1 MGGGRQFK
9 ASRSCPRFP
18 CYNPF
23 QEFAM
28 ADLFQILPAAL
39 FRPLAAPGAAIYSQ
53 ILLALLAE
61 TQQHQQPLSRELA
74 QRIVTDGLAQ
84 PDALT
89 LTRDA
94 IEATNT
100 TEPEDTQSR
109 ASAIL
114 RYLTQCGWLRG
125 ETQSDFTST
134 YIFPDYAFRLLQT
147 LREISANEPPPLQGL
162 IYSIYALLQT
172 GLREGNLED
181 CIPEAHRQMLH
192 LLNGLKEL
200 QHNIGAHIEKVL
212 AQLDTHAILDQFF
225 GAYRNEIVDRAYHQL
240 RTTDHISRYRPG
252 VIETTAQ
259 LAHHS
264 QLEHA
269 AQRLQARGDAPSVAD
284 ALARLLEQ
292 TRAIRDQFEMLDA
305 LLELIDTRHSQFVDA
320 AVRTVELQLMAQSTT
335 SGQLHSILK
344 LLLTNPTSE
353 ETFRTLTPP
362 LVNLYELA
370 LVDSQ
375 SPAPPARAPTPFVPT
390 IEAVEP
396 LTPEELVAT
405 QLETL
410 AQPARVISRDHVRKF
425 VQEFLAG
432 QHERRGAEL
441 NLERANDLPLLIYLR
456 AYGNGGLGYVVEADD
471 NG

>member
-1 MGGGRQFK
+1 
-9 ASRSCPRFP
+9 
-18 CYNPF
+18 
-23 QEFAM
+23 M
-28 ADLFQILPAAL
+28 AALFQILPVSL
-39 FRPLAAPGAAIYSQ
+39 FRPLAAPGAPIYSQ

-74 QRIVTDGLAQ
+74 QRIVTDKLAQ
-84 PDALT
+84 PDALA

-94 IEATNT
+94 METPDPIE
-100 TEPEDTQSR
+100 PDDTQSR

-114 RYLTQCGWLRG
+114 RYLAQCGWLRA
-125 ETQSDFTST
+125 ETQSDLTAS

-147 LREISANEPPPLQGL
+147 LKEISANEPPPLQGL

-172 GLREGNLED
+172 GLRDGNLED

-212 AQLDTHAILDQFF
+212 AQLDTRAILDQFF
-225 GAYRNEIVDRAYHQL
+225 GAYRTQIVDRAYHQL
-240 RTTDHISRYRPG
+240 RTTDHVSRYRPG

-284 ALARLLEQ
+284 ALARLVEQ

-344 LLLTNPTSE
+344 WLLTNPPE
-353 ETFRTLTPP
+353 QEIFRTLTAP

-375 SPAPPARAPTPFVPT
+375 SLAAPGRAPTPFVSA
-390 IEAVEP
+390 IETVEP
-396 LTPEELVAT
+396 LTPAELAAT

-410 AQPARVISRDHVRKF
+410 AQLQRVISRDRVRKF
-425 VQEFLAG
+425 AQEFLAG
-432 QHERRGAEL
+432 QQERRGEEL
-441 NLERANDLPLLIYLR
+441 NLEHANDLPLLIYLR
-456 AYGNGGLGYVVEADD
+456 AYGDGGLGYVMETDAEGAWVEHGEIAFRDFVLKK
-471 NG
+471 GAQA